1 MASNPGGGSPRTMT
15 AEKLEHLFL
24 ALTAAMLVVF
34 LGALFWASFG
44 LGMHLPDA
52 RGGTIDPTQV
62 RATAPFDNP
71 GVFQV
76 GDNEWEVVA
85 LGSAWAFQPREI
97 RVPAGA
103 RVTFIA
109 TATDVIHGF
118 HVEGT
123 KVNFMMIPGQ
133 VARVEAQFREPGEH
147 LVICHEYCGA
157 GHHLMY
163 ATVYVEEPDWRP
175 EAAEPV
181 EEAPADDEEPASDPD
196 GEDTTTTTEEGDPA

>member
-1 MASNPGGGSPRTMT
+1 MADHANGAAGAMT
-15 AEKLEHLFL
+15 AEKMEKIFL
-24 ALTAAMLVVF
+24 VLSATMLLLF
-34 LGALFWASFG
+34 LGALFYSAFA
-44 LGMHLPDA
+44 LGMHLPDRA
-52 RGGTIDPTQV
+52 GQIVPTEV
-62 RATAPFDNP
+62 RTTPPFDAP
-71 GVFQV
+71 GVRQV
-76 GDNEWEVVA
+76 GENEYEVVA

-109 TATDVIHGF
+109 TSTDVIHGF

-133 VARVEAQFREPGEH
+133 VARVEAVFAEPGEH

-163 ATVYVEEPDWRP
+163 ATVIVE
-175 EAAEPV
+175 
-181 EEAPADDEEPASDPD
+181 DPD
-196 GEDTTTTTEEGDPA
+196 APSTDASGEGA